1 MIDYN
6 KERAK
11 LFAKTR
17 SLGFRV
23 QKDNGQIYFAHKE
36 TGDEHRVSD
45 DFENI
50 RAFIKQIER
59 EQKLKQ
65 LGL

>member
-1 MIDYN
+1 MIDYK

-11 LFAKTR
+11 LLTKTR
-17 SLGFRV
+17 SFGFRV
-23 QKDNGQIYFAHKE
+23 QKQNGQIYFGHKE

-50 RAFIKQIER
+50 RAFVKQAER
-59 EQKLKQ
+59 DYKLKQ